1 MGFVVEFDAKNNILR
16 VTLDGRITD
25 AILFAGYAAMA
36 KFLASHSSCHSV
48 ADFSPVMS
56 ADISSAAVRQL
67 AAAPPL
73 PTAAVRILVSPKDSV
88 YGMAR
93 MFQILTEDTRPNFHT
108 VRTLDEAYS
117 LLQGSKLW

>member
-1 MGFVVEFDAKNNILR
+1 
-16 VTLDGRITD
+16 
-25 AILFAGYAAMA
+25 MA
-36 KFLASHSSCHSV
+36 TQQWPSIWRPIHPVISI

-56 ADISSAAVRQL
+56 ADISSDAVRQL

-93 MFQILTEDTRPNFHT
+93 MFQILGEQTRPNFHI
-108 VRTLDEAYS
+108 VRTMDEAYS
-117 LLQGSKLW
+117 LLQVKAPEFSPLS